1 MSSRRTVILIVAV
14 AVSGIAAFGLWN
26 YIRNL
31 EGSVYDNAAPEQVW
45 VVRDTVPMGTPIDQA
60 IAQQLI
66 SEREMPSAYKPAT
79 AVEDPATQFAG
90 LVAVTDLPA
99 NQVLVLGN
107 FVPSTVVNTG
117 ITDRLEERGMVTV
130 TFSVDQVRGV
140 AYQVV
145 PGDYVNLLALR
156 SQETVDPA
164 TGTAIAVNPDY
175 AYTARYVYQRA
186 EVLAVDTALTPD
198 LGETAAAEGAT
209 EDAAATTPTA
219 INGGMITLAVPPDAV
234 QTILSVGME
243 NIYLSLV
250 PDSYQPAPLPP
261 IDLGG
266 SVYPGENGGQLTP
279 YGPEPAA
286 EGAQ

>member
-45 VVRDTVPMGTPIDQA
+45 VVRDTVPKGTPIDQA

-66 SEREMPSAYKPAT
+66 IEREMPTAYKPAT

-90 LVAVTDLPA
+90 LVAVTDLPP

-156 SQETVDPA
+156 SQDTVDPA
-164 TGTAIAVNPDY
+164 TGTAVAVNPDY

-186 EVLAVDTALTPD
+186 EVLAVDTVLTPD
-198 LGETAAAEGAT
+198 LGETADDGST
-209 EDAAATTPTA
+209 EEAAAATA

-250 PDSYQPAPLPP
+250 PDSYQPTPLPP
-261 IDLGG
+261 IDVGG
-266 SVYPGENGGQLTP
+266 TVYPGENGGQLTP